1 MALLQKELEVV
12 ANKREGMH
20 LFSRKLV
27 SSSMKK
33 RIVETILIGLLIVFY
48 AIPIVCHCLHQPKT
62 FPHRIAHT
70 LLFFF
75 R

>member
-1 MALLQKELEVV
+1 MAQLRKELEVV
-12 ANKREGMH
+12 ANKRRGMH

-27 SSSMKK
+27 SSSIKK
-33 RIVETILIGLLIVFY
+33 RIVEMILIGLLIGFY
-48 AIPIVCHCLHQPKT
+48 AILIVCHYLHQPKT
-62 FPHRIAHT
+62 FANRIAHA

>member
-1 MALLQKELEVV
+1 MALLDKELEVF
-12 ANKREGMH
+12 ADKRERMD
-20 LFSRKLV
+20 LISSKFV

-33 RIVETILIGLLIVFY
+33 RIVQIILMSLFLAFY
-48 AIPIVCHCLHQPKT
+48 AIPIVCHCLHQPKI
-62 FPHRIAHT
+62 FPRPIAHA